1 MQVSISLEPA
11 FLWEFF
17 IKKNHFWEKVE
28 GEKSYEIVI
37 LGNIGKGNY

>member
-11 FLWEFF
+11 FFIG